1 MTHTWEKPS
10 RSARHPLCGLETS
23 IVDVP
28 LVSAIGLQRHPVQL
42 GVRRA
47 DVPDRA
53 IDDRFDDATVE
64 QAFHE

>member
-1 MTHTWEKPS
+1 MTHTWENPS
-10 RSARHPLCGLETS
+10 RSARHPLCALETS

-28 LVSAIGLQRHPVQL
+28 ARVGDRLQRHPVQL

-53 IDDRFDDATVE
+53 VDDRFDDTTVE